1 MASEIEFLL
10 SDPVGVKDV
19 ARERALE
26 LEEKRDAQAAAGAG
40 GFSRELGQAIDTLDQ
55 LQVQADSQ
63 ARDVAMGGGNLHEVA
78 LALEKA
84 DLSMKLAMKVRQK
97 LIETYNE
104 VMRMSV

>member
-10 SDPVGVKDV
+10 SNPAGVKDV
-19 ARERALE
+19 ARERALD
-26 LEEKRDAQAAAGAG
+26 LMEERQAEAASGAG
-40 GFSRELGQAIDTLDQ
+40 GFSQELGQAIDTLDN
-55 LQVQADSQ
+55 LQVQADQQ
-63 ARDVAMGGGNLHEVA
+63 AREVAAGGGNLHEVA

-84 DLSMKLAMKVRQK
+84 DLSMKLAMKIRHK